1 MRGGENIIKYDN
13 LIRFNRMLNYI
24 INHPHFANGGDQSD
38 IDHYDDNNK
47 EYLRKARN
55 YEIVT
60 SSEMVAIMPTS
71 PAPSFAE
78 TFCDIIGYGDKN
90 NIAPSM
96 KYHECLTNVEWFD
109 SPYDYMPKSITFAPE
124 YEC

>member
-1 MRGGENIIKYDN
+1 MI
-13 LIRFNRMLNYI
+13 NYA
-24 INHPHFANGGDQSD
+24 INHPHFNGGDQSD
-38 IDHYDDNNK
+38 IDQYDDKNK

-71 PAPSFAE
+71 PKVSFAE
-78 TFCDIIGYGDKN
+78 TFCDLIGFGGGGKN
-90 NIAPSM
+90 DINPSA
-96 KYHECLTNVEWFD
+96 KYHECLTNAEWFD
-109 SPYDYMPKSITFAPE
+109 SPYDYIPKSITFAPE